1 MIVVLATTPTGLNLL
16 TEAPPEQVLQML
28 QAATQAVAQQLSGP
42 KLFMPNGGAHVVP
55 PGQHQSEP
63 TQ

>member
-1 MIVVLATTPTGLNLL
+1 MIRLEDIDPAERELEL
-16 TEAPPEQVLQML
+16 TV
-28 QAATQAVAQQLSGP
+28 G